1 MTGPVA
7 EAAAGQGSLAGVRVL
22 DCSES
27 LAGAS
32 CTATL
37 ERLGADVV
45 RVRVTGA
52 GAESAPAFLDAYQS
66 DSETYRH
73 YIGRGEPRRPIDLS
87 AGTDVGALRELV
99 QSADV
104 VVEDRREPLLEL
116 AGIDPAALAGPR
128 KVPVVVSVTPHGRGG
143 PRRDDLACDLTI
155 FHGAGPGHAV
165 PGLVSDPP
173 TMAPLRLGSHQGSF
187 VGGLVA
193 AINVC
198 AALLARDR
206 SGPGVLVSAD
216 VSCHEA
222 LANSYRQSLGTFAYY
237 GGGTNRDLA
246 RGRGAGGMAD
256 HRNLPCRDG
265 YVTILWGGVQQWDSL
280 KGMLGSP
287 PWMDDPDFATPA
299 LRYRNWARIV
309 PHLEE
314 WAADL
319 DKEHLLYL
327 CQGWRIPCAPVNGG
341 ADLIASE
348 ALASRDFWQQAIV
361 GGREIPLPGL
371 PGRGVRSA
379 ASDTQPPDTQ
389 SAGSPARAPSDSQQE
404 ILPVLPLEGVRVVDF
419 THFVAG
425 PHCTLWLASLGAEV
439 MKIESPKRPD
449 AFRLSQLKAN
459 IEPTLNNSAIF
470 ATTNLMKRS
479 CCIDIATPEGRE
491 LCHGLVAAS
500 DVVVANF
507 RPGILEQFGLD
518 YPALGAIN
526 PGLVMAVITGYG
538 YTGELAAFQA
548 LGPNIHAFS
557 GLSAATGYP
566 GGPPEQLFG
575 TYADVIAGQ
584 VAVLS
589 ILAALYRRRASG
601 LGEYL
606 DIAMSEAMI
615 SVAPQAVLAAA
626 QAGAEVQ
633 RRGNEEPG
641 TAPHGCYPCA
651 GDDRWIA
658 IAAFGDDQFG
668 RLLGILDLGPLR
680 DDPRFTSAGLRWAN
694 RRTLD
699 DLIAAAT
706 AFRDAGDLARELQQ
720 AGVAATPVRTA
731 EDILA
736 DPQLLAAEFL
746 GPVTHTE
753 LGTAVL
759 PKMPWRIT
767 VDGVSERPIGPAPDF
782 GHDTQQIL
790 QSLLGVTD
798 EQWGGLRESGVVI

>member
-1 MTGPVA
+1 MGPPS
-7 EAAAGQGSLAGVRVL
+7 AGQGSLAGVRVL

-27 LAGAS
+27 LPAAS
-32 CTATL
+32 CTAML
-37 ERLGADVV
+37 ERLGAEVV
-45 RVRVTGA
+45 RVQVKGA
-52 GAESAPAFLDAYQS
+52 ADGFAPAFLDAYLS
-66 DSETYRH
+66 DSESYRTYLRRGA
-73 YIGRGEPRRPIDLS
+73 GRQQVDLS
-87 AGTDVGALRELV
+87 AAAGVTALRDLA
-99 QSADV
+99 QTADV
-104 VVEDRREPLLEL
+104 VVEDRREPLPDL
-116 AGIDPAALAGPR
+116 AGLDVRTLAGPR
-128 KVPVVVSVTPHGRGG
+128 GVPILVSVTPHGRGG

-165 PGLVSDPP
+165 PGLVRDPR

-187 VGGLVA
+187 VSGLVA

-206 SGPGVLVSAD
+206 ARGARVSAD

-256 HRNLPCRDG
+256 HRNLACKDG
-265 YVTILWGGVQQWDSL
+265 YVTIIWGGVQQWDSL
-280 KGMLGSP
+280 KGMLGDP
-287 PWMDDPDFATPA
+287 PWMDDQDFTTPA

-314 WAADL
+314 WAAEFE
-319 DKEHLLYL
+319 KEHLLYL

-341 ADLIASE
+341 AELIASE
-348 ALASRDFWQQAIV
+348 VLAARDFWQPAAIS
-361 GGREIPLPGL
+361 GRTVPMPGL
-371 PGRGVRSA
+371 PGRGHAARPAGGRASSRS
-379 ASDTQPPDTQ
+379 QPEM
-389 SAGSPARAPSDSQQE
+389 RR
-404 ILPVLPLEGVRVVDF
+404 VLPLDGVRVVDF

-425 PHCTLWLASLGAEV
+425 PHATLWLASLGADV

-479 CCIDIATPEGRE
+479 CCIDIATPAGQE

-518 YPALGAIN
+518 YETLSAIN
-526 PGLVMAVITGYG
+526 PALIMAVITGYG
-538 YTGELAAFQA
+538 YTGEFAAFQA

-584 VAVLS
+584 VAALS
-589 ILAALYRRRASG
+589 ILAALYQRETTG
-601 LGEYL
+601 CGDYL

-615 SVAPQAVLAAA
+615 SVAPQAVLDAALLH
-626 QAGAEVQ
+626 AETPRQ
-633 RRGNEEPG
+633 GNDEPG

-658 IAAFGDDQFG
+658 IATFGDNHWH
-668 RLLGILDLGPLR
+668 RLLTVLGLGRLR
-680 DDPRFTSAGLRWAN
+680 DDPRFTSAGLRWTN
-694 RRTLD
+694 RRALD
-699 DLIAAAT
+699 ELIGAAT
-706 AFRDAGDLARELQQ
+706 AAHAAADLAAALQQ
-720 AGVAATPVRTA
+720 AGVAATVVRTA
-731 EDILA
+731 EDVLA
-736 DPQLLAAEFL
+736 DPQLLADDFL
-746 GPVTHTE
+746 GPVTHAE
-753 LGTAVL
+753 LGEAVL

-767 VDGVSERPIGPAPDF
+767 VDGAGERPIGPAPDF
-782 GHDTQQIL
+782 GHETRQIL
-790 QSLLGVTD
+790 QALVGVTD
-798 EQWGGLRESGVVI
+798 EQWADLREGGVVA